1 MDINAK
7 KIEFSNRF
15 YQLAAILIT
24 GIILFGASKIY
35 FNFRNLQGNYPR
47 EITVSAEGKAVVKP
61 DIALIKIGV
70 TSEGLKIEKI
80 IKENTDK
87 VNAILKEIKDVGV
100 AEKDLETVNYNLS
113 PRYEWTDR
121 GERISKGYALNQ
133 DIKIKIRDFEKIGI
147 ILEKSASSG
156 ANLIGDLTFTVDDQE
171 AFRSIAVEA
180 AIAKA
185 KNKAKIIA
193 EKSGLRLGRVVNMY
207 EDYYSNP
214 VAYDSK
220 MMSEDSFRGMGGA
233 AESAP
238 APEILPGQ
246 QEATVRIN
254 LVYQVR

>member
-7 KIEFSNRF
+7 KIEISDRF
-15 YQLAAILIT
+15 YKLAVILIA

-47 EITVSAEGKAVVKP
+47 EITVSADGKAVIKP

-70 TSEGLKIEKI
+70 TSEGQKIENI

-87 VNAILKEIKDVGV
+87 VNAILKEIKNAGV
-100 AEKDLETVNYNLS
+100 EEKDLETVNYNLS
-113 PRYEWTDR
+113 PRYEWTDK
-121 GERISKGYALNQ
+121 GERISKGYALSQ
-133 DIKIKIRDFEKIGI
+133 DIKVKIRNFEKVGI

-156 ANLIGDLTFTVDDQE
+156 ANLIGDLAFTVDDQE
-171 AFRSIAVEA
+171 AFRSMAVEA

-193 EKSGLRLGRVVNMY
+193 EQSGLRLGRVINMY
-207 EDYYSNP
+207 EDYYSTP
-214 VAYDSK
+214 LAYESK
-220 MMSEDSFRGMGGA
+220 IMSSDSFGGRGGA
-233 AESAP
+233 EAAP

-246 QEATVRIN
+246 QEVTVRIN
-254 LVYQVR
+254 LVYQVK